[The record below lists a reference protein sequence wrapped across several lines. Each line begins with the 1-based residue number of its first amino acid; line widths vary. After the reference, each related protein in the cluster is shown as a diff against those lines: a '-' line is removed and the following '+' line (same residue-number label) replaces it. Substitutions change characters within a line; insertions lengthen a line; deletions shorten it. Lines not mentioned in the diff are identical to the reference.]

1 MRKGREE
8 LGVEYYQSKNRSM
21 MVAQCPQLHEK
32 GVLVVGSVLEASLLP
47 SSEYDSSA
55 AAASFKVLFVE
66 GDASRPLV
74 FRSKTSVYSSPAVPS
89 EDNHPSWPDN
99 SFRFDLILSEQGQL
113 AGDIMISFYRSRP
126 NGGNDLVGHATFNLP
141 HLAETG
147 TVEVFHRDLEGRS
160 LAGKHTLYTTDQS
173 KMVGYVILQLNI
185 AWRGAEDVHAASP
198 PVVNTAPIRVG
209 GGSVAG
215 HSTTSRPRSASATA
229 TRRVGGSVSNFN
241 ARGASPPRKI
251 VSKFMLKQEKEAR
264 RINMENKKL
273 QQALAK
279 NAVKSNTNAGLVY
292 ASDAK
297 ETLRRPASEDK
308 SRLARS
314 KQVSEEKDDMLFDK
328 LKEAHDQLKSSNA
341 ELEEEIVSL
350 RAKLSNLNI
359 QIQKV
364 QSGIERGR
372 SMGGNEVQPTSTAR
386 APNPQSMTEDIV
398 DLEYQQIKEE
408 YDILQNIRRGF
419 LERISHAKQ
428 VQINATKLQSS
439 IEQDQQSMR
448 TRVFHFYNEFRPFFL
463 VSPQAIDGREEEKQ
477 SLLVYDQ
484 LLSLRNELR
493 QLQILKQYDCL
504 DDMAVVSARREL
516 DAVVSFLQLKVRTLR
531 SEVEKLRSEEDRLDS
546 ESQVQTTAKALLH
559 KRDFLKKL
567 RALEF
572 SLASEERHRIV
583 SQAIKRNE
591 LGLVKLRSLARE
603 RKIILDPHAEELL

>member
-1 MRKGREE
+1 M
-8 LGVEYYQSKNRSM
+8 
-21 MVAQCPQLHEK
+21 AQCPQLHEK
-32 GVLVVGSVLEASLLP
+32 GVLVVGSVLEASLSP

-55 AAASFKVLFVE
+55 AAASFKVLFIE

-89 EDNHPSWPDN
+89 EENHPTWPDN

-126 NGGNDLVGHATFNLP
+126 NGGNDLVGQATFNLP
-141 HLAETG
+141 HLAQTG

-160 LAGKHTLYTTDQS
+160 VAGKHTLYSTDQS
-173 KMVGYVILQLNI
+173 AMVGYVILQLNI
-185 AWRGAEDVHAASP
+185 AWRGGGDVYVAPP

-209 GGSVAG
+209 GGSIAG

-229 TRRVGGSVSNFN
+229 TRRAGGSVSNLN

-297 ETLRRPASEDK
+297 ETLRRPVSEDK
-308 SRLARS
+308 SRLGRS
-314 KQVSEEKDDMLFDK
+314 KQMSEEKDDVLFDK
-328 LKEAHDQLKSSNA
+328 LKGAHDQLKSSNA
-341 ELEEEIVSL
+341 ELEAEIVSL

-359 QIQKV
+359 QMQKIQN
-364 QSGIERGR
+364 GIERGR
-372 SMGGNEVQPTSTAR
+372 ALGGGKEVQPTTAARTST
-386 APNPQSMTEDIV
+386 PQNTTDDIV

-428 VQINATKLQSS
+428 AQINATKLQSS

-463 VSPQAIDGREEEKQ
+463 VSPQAADGREEEKE
-477 SLLVYDQ
+477 SLLLYDQ
-484 LLSLRNELR
+484 LVSLRSELR
-493 QLQILKQYDCL
+493 QLQILRQYDCL
-504 DDMAVVSARREL
+504 DDMSVVSSRREL
-516 DAVVSFLQLKVRTLR
+516 EAVLSFLQLKVRTLR
-531 SEVEKLRSEEDRLDS
+531 SEVEKLRSEEDRLGS

-559 KRDFLKKL
+559 KREFLKKL
-567 RALEF
+567 KTLEF
-572 SLASEERHRIV
+572 SLASEERHRII